1 MGCGREVLRRAGLFR
16 PERPTRCSSGNAA
29 PSHPEGL
36 KVVIEV
42 TAYREGAK
50 VAVGTAIIEGSKR
63 TIRQHE
69 SLMFN
74 DIDEAQD
81 AVDALLDRVTQE
93 AKKT

>member
-1 MGCGREVLRRAGLFR
+1 MTLHWRKE
-16 PERPTRCSSGNAA
+16 PA
-29 PSHPEGL
+29 PSTLVFVQNTPLLPTPKGL

-42 TAYREGAK
+42 TAYHEGAK
-50 VAVGTAIIEGSKR
+50 VAVTTSIIEGNNQNR

-74 DIDEAQD
+74 DIDEAKD
-81 AVDALLDRVTQE
+81 AVDALLDRVERE